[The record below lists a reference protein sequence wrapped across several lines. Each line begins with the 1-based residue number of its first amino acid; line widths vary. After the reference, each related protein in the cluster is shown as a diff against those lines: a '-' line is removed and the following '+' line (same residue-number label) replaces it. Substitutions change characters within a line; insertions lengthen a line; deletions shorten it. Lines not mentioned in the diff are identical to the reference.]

1 MVDIIIKT
9 ENNEVEVVEK
19 NVLNKGL
26 TIEIINEDGED
37 EYFVIQGN
45 DVCVCES
52 LDIDL
57 NSKPSVIRVLN
68 HIENAYGVEI

>member
-19 NVLNKGL
+19 NVLDKGL

-37 EYFVIQGN
+37 EYFAIQGN
-45 DVCVCES
+45 DVCECYS

-68 HIENAYGVEI
+68 HIENSYGVEI